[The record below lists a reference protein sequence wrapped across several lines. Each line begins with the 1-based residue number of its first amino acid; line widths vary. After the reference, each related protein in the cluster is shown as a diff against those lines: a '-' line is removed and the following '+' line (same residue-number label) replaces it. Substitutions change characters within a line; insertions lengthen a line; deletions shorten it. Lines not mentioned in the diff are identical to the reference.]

1 MKNHI
6 LLIVSIL
13 TVISIKG
20 YGQNGFPYQPYFET
34 IPALQ

>member
-13 TVISIKG
+13 TVISIKVMG
-20 YGQNGFPYQPYFET
+20 KTVFPTKPYFET